1 MKIYD
6 ILNPEKEYLKGKKAL
21 IFDMDGTLIDSMPY
35 WCLTAGDDLSGYDSL
50 RDYVTEKYS
59 TVIAPKKHS
68 VEFLTYLKEMGI
80 PFCIATDTP
89 KGMSKGF
96 FERFPDFAKA
106 VDIYIDSEDVGC
118 SKSVSPRIY
127 EYAAE
132 KLGYKKED
140 CIVFEDYHVSIKSA
154 HSAGFD
160 VVAVYDMNNGA
171 TEEFIKAH
179 CIDFISDMSEMMK

>member
-1 MKIYD
+1 MKLYD
-6 ILNPEKEYLKGKKAL
+6 ILNPEKEYLKGKKAV

-35 WCLTAGDDLSGYDSL
+35 WCLTAGDDLSHYDSL
-50 RDYVTEKYS
+50 RDYVTEKYNTS
-59 TVIAPKKHS
+59 VTPKKHTVKLLS
-68 VEFLTYLKEMGI
+68 YLKEHGI

-106 VDIYIDSEDVGC
+106 VDIYIDSEDVGS
-118 SKSVSPRIY
+118 SKSASPRIY

-132 KLGYKKED
+132 KLGYKKEE
-140 CIVFEDYHVSIKSA
+140 CIVFEDYFVSIRSA
-154 HSAGFD
+154 RNAGFD
-160 VVAVYDMNNGA
+160 VVAVYDKDSGA
-171 TEEFIKAH
+171 TEEFIKEH